1 LTLLL
6 PGRERPR
13 EWGRGLGMPSIHGRP
28 AVDRRREVGGREVAR
43 YCFEGPVERAVSMEA
58 RGLQQVHEWRG
69 LLWLLAQ
76 PDPRTTTTGRS
87 PFSHNSRYQD
97 SR

>member
-1 LTLLL
+1 MTLLL

-69 LLWLLAQ
+69 LLLAACAAG
-76 PDPRTTTTGRS
+76 PAYNDNGVIS
-87 PFSHNSRYQD
+87 VFA
-97 SR
+97 